1 MSLDSTDNGVYE
13 DSLYC
18 TVMSLDY
25 TDNGVYEDSLY
36 CTVMSLDYT
45 DNGVYEDSVL
55 HSHVARLYRQW
66 CLRTSRCW

>member
-1 MSLDSTDNGVYE
+1 MVSMRT
-13 DSLYC
+13 LYC

-66 CLRTSRCW
+66 CL